1 MNRNYKYSED
11 PYLLLDSSLITPTI
25 YEKPMLYDYKI
36 VECGSYVQV
45 YYYKHSRIK
54 NPKKDDDVDLNL
66 KKIDVEAVPSKK
78 TKPKNLTNKIEER
91 NITRSKLQCQRIAKA
106 NMEYWKSFVTLTFED
121 NVTDEEFANKR
132 FRYYVDKIRRVKK
145 DFRYICVKEHQK
157 RGAIHFH
164 LLTNLECDTDLIPKR
179 PLKRLYNKESK
190 IWKDLDYYDLKYWND
205 GFSSAEPVSGDAK
218 KIVGYISKYMTKDI
232 DDRLF
237 GRRRFFYSQNC
248 IVPKVSYIDSMD
260 SRDLEF
266 LQKKIQDK
274 ELIYQNKYLNAYDDS
289 EVSFQEFLPH

>member
-1 MNRNYKYSED
+1 MNRNYKNRED

-66 KKIDVEAVPSKK
+66 KKLNVEVNTSKK
-78 TKPKNLTNKIEER
+78 ETKLKTANEIEER

-132 FRYYVDKIRRVKK
+132 FRYYVDKIRRIKK

-164 LLTNLECDTDLIPKR
+164 LLTNLECDTYLIPKR

-289 EVSFQEFLPH
+289 EVSFQEFFPH